1 MALDVFRK
9 QKDNLLSMVKN
20 FELLNKRERDG
31 MYRYVEEFYKII
43 EDKKDVQKIFID
55 NARTQ

>member
-1 MALDVFRK
+1 
-9 QKDNLLSMVKN
+9 MVKN
-20 FELLNKRERDG
+20 FELLNKKERDG